1 MIETGLEINGMA
13 CGKCEA
19 HINDCLRA
27 HFPVKKVS
35 SSHKKGKTVVLS
47 EAPLEKDRLEQVIAA
62 TGYTLLTVSQQTVEK
77 FGGLFRHRG
86 R

>member
-1 MIETGLEINGMA
+1 MIETVLEIDGMA
-13 CGKCEA
+13 CGMCEA

-27 HFPVKKVS
+27 HFPIKKVS

-47 EAPLEKDRLEQVIAA
+47 ETPLEKDRLEQVIAA
-62 TGYTLLTVSQQTVEK
+62 TGYTLLAVSQQTTEK
-77 FGGLFRHRG
+77 SGGLFRRRG